1 LVVWLLIRSFI
12 APLHRLT
19 DAATALAG
27 GQYERVPEAGPLE
40 LSQLAAAFNR
50 MAESVEEG
58 QRELERRVSARTD
71 ELEAFTYSVSHD
83 LRAPLRAVHGYS
95 HALVEDLGDSLQP
108 EARHYVDRIS
118 AGVHRMG
125 RLIDDLLELSRVTRV
140 EMSARVVRLDSM
152 ADEVV
157 EELGREQPDRRVEC
171 RVAPGLRA
179 FGDPRLL
186 RMVLQNLLENA
197 WKFTSRKEDAL
208 IEVGSVAGAGDE
220 STFYVRDNGAGFDMA
235 YADKLFGVFERLH
248 PQGAFPGTGVGLAI
262 VHRIVQ
268 RHGGRVW
275 ADGKEAAGATFYVS
289 LPAPSVGQNP
299 SGREPSA

>member
-1 LVVWLLIRSFI
+1 
-12 APLHRLT
+12 
-19 DAATALAG
+19 
-27 GQYERVPEAGPLE
+27 
-40 LSQLAAAFNR
+40 
-50 MAESVEEG
+50 
-58 QRELERRVSARTD
+58 
-71 ELEAFTYSVSHD
+71 
-83 LRAPLRAVHGYS
+83 
-95 HALVEDLGDSLQP
+95 
-108 EARHYVDRIS
+108 
-118 AGVHRMG
+118 
-125 RLIDDLLELSRVTRV
+125 
-140 EMSARVVRLDSM
+140 
-152 ADEVV
+152 
-157 EELGREQPDRRVEC
+157 
-171 RVAPGLRA
+171 
-179 FGDPRLL
+179 
-186 RMVLQNLLENA
+186 MVLQNLLENA